1 MKGTNMTIKE
11 LYEWAC
17 REGVENCD
25 IVAYDYYGSKSNN
38 VEPCIEHNKYQNGI
52 EYVEVEI
59 IG

>member
-1 MKGTNMTIKE
+1 MTIKE

-38 VEPCIEHNKYQNGI
+38 VEPCVEHNKYQNGI
-52 EYVEVEI
+52 EYIEVEI